1 MYSSFPV
8 ELWCKVQIMTSSLEI
23 MENEIEKKIES
34 ETEAG
39 CRKAAYRSSSI
50 LGFPTLMIIRVAIV
64 AFRF

>member
-1 MYSSFPV
+1 M
-8 ELWCKVQIMTSSLEI
+8 VQGTNNDQQI

-39 CRKAAYRSSSI
+39 CRKAAYRSSSSI

-64 AFRF
+64 GFRF